1 MPRPNHRD
9 PESDLGAALGEELRR
24 LRANAG
30 HATQEQFAKALGY
43 GREQV
48 SKVET
53 GSELP
58 SDALFAR
65 WLDLC
70 QASGQD
76 RYYLDRS
83 LRQARRARAA
93 APLFAK
99 PWREAQRAAEY
110 LLLWS
115 PVLVPGPLQV
125 REYAVALFVEAGFS
139 EEEAIAKAE
148 DRLAGQSILTDDDP
162 VHVTAVIHESV
173 LDREVGSPQAMRL
186 QLEHLLAMSDLPTAI
201 IQVVRGAKYFFGLE
215 GPFYIATG
223 DAILDTLVMVAAV
236 EDQNSQDKPVVREA
250 TRLFRQIQSRG
261 LNVDDSRTLIREA
274 LQRWNPQK

>member
-9 PESDLGAALGEELRR
+9 PEIDLAAALGEELRR
-24 LRANAG
+24 LRVAAG
-30 HATQEQFAKALGY
+30 HATQEQFARALGY

-58 SDALFAR
+58 GDALFNR

-70 QASGQD
+70 QASDQD

-83 LRQARRARAA
+83 LRQARRVRAA
-93 APLFAK
+93 APAFAK
-99 PWREAQRAAEY
+99 PWRGAQQAAEY

-115 PVLVPGPLQV
+115 PVLVPGPVQV
-125 REYAVALFVEAGFS
+125 REYAIALFIEAGFS
-139 EEEAIAKAE
+139 EEEAAAKAE
-148 DRLAGQSILTDDDP
+148 DRLEGQSILTDDGP

-173 LDREVGSPQAMRL
+173 LGREVGSPEAMRI
-186 QLEHLLAMSDLPTAI
+186 QLEHLLAMSELPNVI
-201 IQVVRGAKYFFGLE
+201 IQVVRGNKYFFGLE

-223 DAILDTLVMVAAV
+223 EAIPDTLVMVAAV
-236 EDQNSQDKPVVREA
+236 ADQNSQDKAVLREA
-250 TRLFRQIQSRG
+250 TKLFRQVQSRASTSKTRG
-261 LNVDDSRTLIREA
+261 
-274 LQRWNPQK
+274 P

>member
-9 PESDLGAALGEELRR
+9 PESDLAAALGEELRR
-24 LRANAG
+24 LRAVAG
-30 HATQEQFAKALGY
+30 YATQDSFAKALGY

-53 GSELP
+53 GYELP
-58 SDALFAR
+58 SDALFTR

-70 QASGQD
+70 QASDQD

-93 APLFAK
+93 TPAFAR
-99 PWREAQRAAEY
+99 PWRNAERKAEY

-115 PVLVPGPLQV
+115 PVLVPGLLQV
-125 REYAVALFVEAGFS
+125 REYAIALFIEAGFS

-148 DRLAGQSILTDDDP
+148 DRMERQSILAGDDP

-173 LDREVGSPQAMRL
+173 LGRLVGSPEAMRL
-186 QLEHLLAMSDLPTAI
+186 QLKHLLAASEMPNVI
-201 IQVVRGAKYFFGLE
+201 IQLVRGSEYFFGME
-215 GPFYIATG
+215 APFEIATG
-223 DAILDTLVMVAAV
+223 EAIPDTLVVVASV
-236 EDQNSQDKPVVREA
+236 EDQNSQDRAILRES
-250 TRLFRQIQSRG
+250 TKLFRDIQSRA
-261 LNVDDSRTLIREA
+261 LNVEDSRTLIREA
-274 LQRWNPQK
+274 LERWSQQQ

>member
-9 PESDLGAALGEELRR
+9 PESDLAAALGEELRR
-24 LRANAG
+24 LRVLAG
-30 HATQEQFAKALGY
+30 YATQDPFAKALGY

-53 GSELP
+53 GYELAG
-58 SDALFAR
+58 DALFAR

-70 QASGQD
+70 QASDQD

-93 APLFAK
+93 TPAFAK
-99 PWREAQRAAEY
+99 PWRDAQQAAEY

-125 REYAVALFVEAGFS
+125 REYAIALFIEAGFS
-139 EEEAIAKAE
+139 EEEATAKAE

-173 LDREVGSPQAMRL
+173 LVREVGSPEAMCI
-186 QLEHLLAMSDLPTAI
+186 QLGHLLAMSELPDVI
-201 IQVVRGAKYFFGLE
+201 IQVVRGSKYLFGLE

-223 DAILDTLVMVAAV
+223 EAIPDTLVWVTAV
-236 EDQNSQDKPVVREA
+236 EDQNSQDKANLREA
-250 TRLFRQIQSRG
+250 TRLFRQIQSRA
-261 LNVDDSRTLIREA
+261 LNVEDSRTQIREA
-274 LQRWNPQK
+274 LQRWSQQQ